1 MSAKH
6 TPGPWIAEAR
16 SSHEEMSQSTLAT
29 VAWVGDYRVRVGIE
43 TGVKGGNYRDGLR
56 GDEMADAHL
65 IAAAPEL
72 LAEAIADDGLAVFIE
87 RTLAAV
93 ALPSGHPEV
102 ARAFA
107 DIRCALAVCGVHR
120 RAAIAK
126 AEGRQ

>member
-6 TPGPWIAEAR
+6 TPGPWIAEAC
-16 SSHEEMSQSTLAT
+16 SSHKEMSQSTPAT

-43 TGVKGGNYRDGLR
+43 TGVKGGNYRDGLH

-65 IAAAPEL
+65 IAAAPEMY
-72 LAEAIADDGLAVFIE
+72 EALRDLIAVKPNSDAPEWV
-87 RTLAAV
+87 AA
-93 ALPSGHPEV
+93 
-102 ARAFA
+102 
-107 DIRCALAVCGVHR
+107 